1 MAQNGYLTARVYTA
15 NESIPIKDAV
25 VTVMKNDRGTTDIIA
40 KRTTDKNGLIVPIV
54 ISAPDESLSLEPG
67 DSDVFTLVDVKV
79 DKEGYYTIY
88 IRNVQIFAG
97 QTTVADTPMIPLPDN
112 QKYNDKSEDWKHRK
126 TYRGGRIWQ

>member
-112 QKYNDKSEDWKHRK
+112 QKYNDKSEDFVE
-126 TYRGGRIWQ
+126 TPQNL